1 MQDFDLPAGQVYIPE
16 IRFVDIDAAGI
27 VNNATYFNYFEQS
40 RIAFFEPL
48 LGKKWDWN
56 AAGMVV
62 ARHEIDYRA
71 PILFNDDV
79 RIVTWIEHIG
89 TKSMTAAYEV
99 YKSNQRTWVL
109 SAQAKTV
116 LVSYNHAEGRP
127 APWSAEVV
135 EAAKGF
141 GFGRP
146 EFGGEGL
153 AQ

>member
-1 MQDFDLPAGQVYIPE
+1 MLEFGLPAGQVYTPE

-40 RIAFFEPL
+40 RIHFFEPL

-62 ARHEIDYRA
+62 ARHEIDYRL

-79 RIVTWIEHIG
+79 RIVTWVEHVG
-89 TKSMTAAYEV
+89 TKSMSAAYDV
-99 YKSNQRTWVL
+99 YKQIGGKWELV
-109 SAQAKTV
+109 AQAKTV
-116 LVSYNHAEGRP
+116 LVSFDHRAGRTS
-127 APWSAEVV
+127 PWTNEVV
-135 EAAKGF
+135 EAIHGF

-146 EFGGEGL
+146 SFSVD
-153 AQ
+153 